1 MHMLTEGMVQH
12 TEYTGGG
19 ASLWKASV
27 GAMRAVVR
35 HA

>member
-12 TEYTGGG
+12 TEYTGG

-27 GAMRAVVR
+27 GAMRAVAR